1 MSRTTL
7 TTSVLVLLAAFQ
19 GLVPVAR
26 SQVEASQNDFAG
38 IDAAYFMDALSF
50 YDPSSGQSRIDV
62 YVQVGYDVLS
72 FVKQGDQYAASFEM
86 TVSIYDSIGGLVS
99 EKLWTDEIAGVSFD
113 ESVSPNAYRL
123 SQRTFRVD
131 PGLYQVSVHMRDLDS
146 RTTRKLVRPLRV
158 PEYSR
163 PEFSLSDIMLITR
176 LTEREGKR
184 SIVPNVSWNVGNV
197 PEAFYIFFEV
207 YDPQLRDTLLWV
219 VNVFDSQKE
228 AVLGF
233 DTLVAVSPP
242 TNDVIVRVPNQ
253 SLPLGDYS
261 LVVRAFPPDSQAV
274 AAGED
279 LGSTSRFFAV
289 RWEGLPKVI
298 KDLDL
303 AISQIRYIAREG
315 ELDELEAA
323 ETSEE
328 KQAAF
333 LAFWKRRDPN
343 PNTPRNERMEEYYR
357 RVAYANK
364 QFSHYIEGWRT
375 DMGMVYIMF
384 GPPSDVARHPF
395 EVDSKPYEIW
405 RYYKISY
412 EFVFVDQSGFGD
424 YRLLTP
430 IWEAWQR
437 AGRQTGW

>member
-1 MSRTTL
+1 M
-7 TTSVLVLLAAFQ
+7 LV
-19 GLVPVAR
+19 
-26 SQVEASQNDFAG
+26 
-38 IDAAYFMDALSF
+38 
-50 YDPSSGQSRIDV
+50 SRI
-62 YVQVGYDVLS
+62 
-72 FVKQGDQYAASFEM
+72 
-86 TVSIYDSIGGLVS
+86 
-99 EKLWTDEIAGVSFD
+99 
-113 ESVSPNAYRL
+113 
-123 SQRTFRVD
+123 
-131 PGLYQVSVHMRDLDS
+131 
-146 RTTRKLVRPLRV
+146 
-158 PEYSR
+158 
-163 PEFSLSDIMLITR
+163 
-176 LTEREGKR
+176 TERGEKR
-184 SIVPNVSWNVGNV
+184 SIVPNISWNVGNI
-197 PEAFYIFFEV
+197 PEAFFIFFEV
-207 YDPQLRDTLLWV
+207 YDPARRDTLLWV

-228 AVLGF
+228 AVLSF
-233 DTLVAVSPP
+233 DTLVVASPP
-242 TNDVIVRVPNQ
+242 SNDVILKVPNQ

-261 LVVRAFPPDSQAV
+261 LLVRAFPPDSQAV
-274 AAGED
+274 AADEV

-289 RWEGLPKVI
+289 RWEGLPKVV

-303 AISQIRYIAREG
+303 AINQVRYIAREG
-315 ELDELEAA
+315 ELDELEKAQ
-323 ETSEE
+323 TSEE

-333 LAFWKRRDPN
+333 LEFWKRRDPN

-384 GPPSDVARHPF
+384 GPPDDVARHPF

>member
-1 MSRTTL
+1 MSRAVFVGGAL
-7 TTSVLVLLAAFQ
+7 ALCLSLHGVLSRGWA
-19 GLVPVAR
+19 
-26 SQVEASQNDFAG
+26 QVEASQNDFAG
-38 IDAAYFMDALSF
+38 IEAAYYTDALSF
-50 YDPSSGQSRIDV
+50 YDPASGKSRIDV
-62 YVQVGYDVLS
+62 YVHVGYDILS
-72 FVKQGDQYAASFEM
+72 FVKQGELYGASYEM
-86 TVSIYDSIGGLVS
+86 TVSVYDSTGALMS
-99 EKLWTDEIAGVSFD
+99 EKLWTDEINGITFD

-123 SQRTFRVD
+123 SQRTFAVG
-131 PGLYQVSVHMRDLDS
+131 PGLYQVSVLLRDLDS
-146 RTTRKLVRPLRV
+146 KTTRRLVRPVRV
-158 PEYSR
+158 PDYAEPS
-163 PEFSLSDIMLITR
+163 FSLSDIMLVSRI
-176 LTEREGKR
+176 TERGEKR
-184 SIVPNVSWNVGNV
+184 SIVPNITWNVGNV

-207 YDPQLRDTLLWV
+207 YDHQGRDSLLWV
-219 VNVFDSQKE
+219 VDVFDIQKE
-228 AVLGF
+228 TVFSL
-233 DTLVAVSPP
+233 DTLVVVSPP
-242 TNDVIVRVPNQ
+242 TNDVILRIPNQ

-261 LVVRAFPPDSQAV
+261 LLVRVFIPDSAAV
-274 AAGED
+274 SNGEA
-279 LGSTSRFFAV
+279 LGSTSRYFAV
-289 RWEGLPKVI
+289 RWEGLPKVV

-303 AISQIRYIAREG
+303 AINQVRYIAREG
-315 ELDELEAA
+315 ELSELENAQTA
-323 ETSEE
+323 EE

-333 LAFWKRRDPN
+333 LEFWKRRDPN

-384 GPPSDVARHPF
+384 GPPNDVSRHPF